1 MFHYQGQRKS
11 GEDVQQRDDEG
22 GRRRAKGGGRI
33 RVRERERGSAQRREG
48 RRKSEF
54 VGAVR
59 QQRVNKT
66 GECTDAVPDRVSG
79 GKSSHIGGIAHGVR
93 ILAQVLQV

>member
-11 GEDVQQRDDEG
+11 GEDVQQRDVE
-22 GRRRAKGGGRI
+22 GGRI